1 MYTVDATIEGV
12 AALIQHKF
20 GIQTQTQMEK
30 PSKKRTGAPD
40 YSEEWRD
47 TCYLD
52 PDSKLAQPGLHIEMA
67 MVKAASAFKVPGG
80 RGKTYKDLFNSAV
93 FVRPD
98 LITHNQAVPEKPGI
112 NEYDAPVYVDLRPVV
127 VQRAR
132 VLRSHLALAPG
143 WRLTFQI
150 EVQDDEIRLDVVQDV
165 LAQAGQMVGI
175 GDYRPRYGRFRIA
188 NFEKAG

>member
-165 LAQAGQMVGI
+165 LAKAGQMVGI
-175 GDYRPRYGRFRIA
+175 GDYRPRYGRIRIA